1 MSFVYTFGCRLNSYE
16 SQSIKQILDTLHI
29 KDAIAVNT
37 CTITNEAERQCR
49 QKIRQLK
56 KLNPKSKIIVT
67 GCAAELHMDMF
78 FDMPEVDFVLNNKA
92 KLNVKAYQQVAEYF
106 NAEKIKQTHQIF
118 GENIEYIDNEINY
131 VYNFDNKSRAF
142 LKIQDGC
149 NHYCSFCIVPFVR
162 GKMKSTPMDRIF
174 KETENLLKNG
184 YNEIVLTGV
193 DITDYGT
200 DLKDNGK
207 TTLSNLCELL
217 LNSFPELSRLRL
229 SSVDVSEVDDKLF
242 DLLTQHDRFCSYL
255 HISLQSGN
263 NRVLKAMRRRH
274 TREQVFDFCEKVT
287 KIKPFAA
294 FGADIIA
301 GFPSETDAEFQES
314 LDLAINAPI
323 TFMHAFPY
331 SQKEQT
337 LASRMKDDVDKSVK
351 KDRVHQLIEAGRK
364 NIQKLNEKMLGHE
377 FDAIVEIGGIARA
390 ENFAEIIVSREIPPR
405 SLVRLKCTGIKD
417 EKLIGEVI

>member
-16 SQSIKQILDTLHI
+16 SQSIKQILDVLNI
-29 KDAIAVNT
+29 KDAIAINT

-56 KLNPKSKIIVT
+56 KLNPASKIIVT

-78 FDMPEVDFVLNNKA
+78 FEMSEVDFVLNNKA
-92 KLNVKAYQQVAEYF
+92 KLNVKAYQQIADHF
-106 NAEKIKQTHQIF
+106 NDKKEKSTHQIF

-131 VYNFDNKSRAF
+131 VYNFENKSRAF

-174 KETENLLKNG
+174 KETENLLKSG

-207 TTLSNLCELL
+207 TTLSNLCDLILEK
-217 LNSFPELSRLRL
+217 FPELSRLRL
-229 SSVDVSEVDDKLF
+229 SSVDVSEVDDKMLE
-242 DLLTQHDRFCSYL
+242 LLTEHDRFCSYL
-255 HISLQSGN
+255 HISLQSGSN
-263 NRVLKAMRRRH
+263 KILKAMRRRH
-274 TREQVFDFCEKVT
+274 TRENVFEFCEKVR

-301 GFPSETDAEFQES
+301 GFPSESQSDFEES
-314 LDLAINAPI
+314 LDLVKNAPI
-323 TFMHAFPY
+323 TFVHAFPY

-337 LASRMKDDVDKSVK
+337 LAARMKDDVEKSVK
-351 KDRVHQLIEAGRK
+351 KDRVLQLIEAGK
-364 NIQKLNEKMLGHE
+364 VNMQKLNQKMLGHE
-377 FDAIVEIGGIARA
+377 FLAIIEKGGIARA
-390 ENFAEIIVSREIPPR
+390 ENFAEMVIPKTTIPKNLMKVKCIEIV
-405 SLVRLKCTGIKD
+405 D
-417 EKLIGEVI
+417 DKLIAEVI